1 MGRFLIV
8 ACTALLTALVTAPV
22 ANANICTKAA
32 GCEFWDSNYHEYI
45 LYKVDTAQVDVL
57 VVPPA
62 SATTLW
68 DVSAVRQ
75 SVAAWET
82 GINAMAPSWLASGLN
97 IKTYVLGTDVPPT
110 SALQDPEIIIASG
123 AVNPVVLFG
132 IGLQTPFS
140 VCRQQAAASQQHI
153 ESDWLVQ
160 LMACQDGGAQ
170 CLVLNTNFLTG
181 STNRMYDLNAHEVGH
196 CLGIG
201 HVGDALDFDAKTT
214 PRSDIMS
221 YQNTPS
227 KVHCVSSLNILAL
240 QAVYAPVLGQGAGQA
255 PGTYVA
261 QVPSSYSQT
270 TCTNPPL
277 GLWANS
283 AVAVAPMQPVDA
295 VQDVAAIDGVAVAV
309 WEPSELLAD
318 SPLAAFL

>member
-1 MGRFLIV
+1 MGRILIPACVVLLAILV
-8 ACTALLTALVTAPV
+8 AAPGATAD
-22 ANANICTKAA
+22 ICTKAS

-57 VVPPA
+57 IVPPA

-68 DVSAVRQ
+68 DVTAVRQ

-82 GINAMAPSWLASGLN
+82 GINAMGPSWLAGGLN
-97 IKTYVLGTDVPPT
+97 IKSYVLGTDVPPA
-110 SALQDPEIIIASG
+110 SALEDPEIIIASG

-140 VCRQQAAASQQHI
+140 VCRQQAAAAHQHM

-160 LMACQDGGAQ
+160 PMACQDGGAQ

-181 STNRMYDLNAHEVGH
+181 STNRMYDLNAHEFGH

-201 HVGDALDFDAKTT
+201 HVGDALDFDAKTVPLT
-214 PRSDIMS
+214 DIMS
-221 YQNTPS
+221 YQNTPGQ
-227 KVHCVSSLNILAL
+227 VHCVSSLNILAL
-240 QAVYAPVLGQGAGQA
+240 QAVYAPLLGQGAGQL

-261 QVPSSYSQT
+261 QAPSSYTQT
-270 TCTNPPL
+270 ACGNPPL

-283 AVAVAPMQPVDA
+283 AITVNAMQPVEA
-295 VQDVAAIDGVAVAV
+295 LPLG
-309 WEPSELLAD
+309 LAD
-318 SPLAAFL
+318 ATSASLWDPAIVLGDTPLGLF